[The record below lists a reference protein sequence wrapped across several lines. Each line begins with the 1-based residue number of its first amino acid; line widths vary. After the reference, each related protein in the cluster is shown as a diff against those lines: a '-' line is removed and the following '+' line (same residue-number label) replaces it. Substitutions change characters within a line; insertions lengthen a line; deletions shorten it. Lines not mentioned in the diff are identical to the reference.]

1 MLSRRQLA
9 LALASAAFAP
19 GLAVGQEPE
28 PEPTSIIGAGEDR
41 YDRLTIPVRVGG
53 QGPYDF
59 VVDTGAD
66 RSVLSQD
73 IADSLGLEPGKPV
86 IVQGIVGAELT
97 QTVKAPELDLGR
109 IVLKGL
115 DMPVLPR
122 ERLGADGLLGV
133 DALQRRRLIMDFRE
147 RRLEIQAASGAFY
160 PNSTRT
166 DAFVPVRDRF
176 GRLVIIDANAN
187 RVPVAAFIDSGAGMS
202 IGNRALA
209 DAIRARGDWRDSAPL
224 APLYGVTSHE
234 ATGEVRRLD
243 FVRLGG
249 VRFTDI
255 PVLIADLDLF
265 EQWGVANRP
274 TLLLGVDVLRLF
286 SRVEMDYGRKRVMFR
301 VGADPQIWLA

>member
-9 LALASAAFAP
+9 LALAGAAVAP
-19 GLAVGQEPE
+19 GLAFGQEPA
-28 PEPTSIIGAGEDR
+28 PEPASIIGADEDR

-86 IVQGIVGAELT
+86 MVQGIIGAELA
-97 QTVKAPELDLGR
+97 QTVKAPELDLGK

-115 DMPVLPR
+115 DMPVLSR

-133 DALQRRRLIMDFRE
+133 DALQRRRLVMDFRE
-147 RRLEIQAASGAFY
+147 RRLEIQAASGAFN
-160 PNSTRT
+160 PSSTRT

-209 DAIRARGDWRDSAPL
+209 DAIRARGDWRDAAPL